1 MSGKTKSYK
10 KNSKSKRETSALLL
24 LPLMAVVGV
33 VPLFVR
39 LYAYDCGLEYF
50 DFFRN
55 WTMIGVGLAIFRNL
69 RKSDIYAAKIPKEKA
84 A

>member
-1 MSGKTKSYK
+1 MSGKAKSYK

-39 LYAYDCGLEYF
+39 PY
-50 DFFRN
+50 
-55 WTMIGVGLAIFRNL
+55 M
-69 RKSDIYAAKIPKEKA
+69 RKSDVYVTKVPKEKA

>member
-1 MSGKTKSYK
+1 MSGKAKSYK

-39 LYAYDCGLEYF
+39 PY
-50 DFFRN
+50 
-55 WTMIGVGLAIFRNL
+55 M
-69 RKSDIYAAKIPKEKA
+69 RKSDVYVTKVPMETAA
-84 A
+84 